1 MQEFVLLLF
10 LRVCKLT
17 ELLPLR
23 CTQVG
28 RSLVLGS
35 DRQVVI
41 FAQVFPHQR
50 AAVFPAAGAPPRRS
64 DLLGQPDAPRGQ
76 AAVLCFLVLAG
87 RAPPAVDRAAAAAQ
101 RHGGVFRCRQN
112 SPGDHFAQ
120 GIGDAALPPSSAHA
134 TLCGSSR
141 ERTPAAEP
149 PARLAAAATAARLCT
164 NHPST
169 GPTPL
174 FATKLVFC
182 CCTLADN
189 FEYLINV
196 RTDSPNI
203 LLL

>member
-1 MQEFVLLLF
+1 MLSSSLPCLLAPQGGRFILRFFVTFILLDARGLF
-10 LRVCKLT
+10 PR
-17 ELLPLR
+17 
-23 CTQVG
+23 
-28 RSLVLGS
+28 
-35 DRQVVI
+35 
-41 FAQVFPHQR
+41 QR

-112 SPGDHFAQ
+112 SPGITSPR

-134 TLCGSSR
+134 MLCGSSR
-141 ERTPAAEP
+141 ERTPAAES

-169 GPTPL
+169 GSTPL
-174 FATKLVFC
+174 FTTKPVFC
-182 CCTLADN
+182 CYALADN
-189 FEYLINV
+189 FGHLRKV